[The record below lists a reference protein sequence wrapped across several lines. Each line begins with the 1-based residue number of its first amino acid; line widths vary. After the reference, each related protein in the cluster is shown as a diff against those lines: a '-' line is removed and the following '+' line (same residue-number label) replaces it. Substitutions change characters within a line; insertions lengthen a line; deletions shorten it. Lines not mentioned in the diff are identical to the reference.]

1 MKRVKRILALLTAV
15 SMLSIGSTVYAEGE
29 DDEENYDESYYSEE
43 SYDDDENDDY
53 EYYDEESEYEDN
65 DEEYIEESY
74 DDYEEGDE
82 TYSEEENSEYEE
94 EIVSEVST
102 ESSIESSVEESSEPI
117 INNDPLKWQKNIET
131 IIPADSANNVAAV
144 ANSNPETKK
153 QTETSVWEESKVEE
167 PIEEKVLNI
176 ADIAEKEDDNISFI
190 TGVVLWTFILFLA
203 VFLFIIFANTK
214 SLENIPRKKYYKSPK
229 KITKRHIR

>member
-29 DDEENYDESYYSEE
+29 DDEENYDDEYYSDESYYE
-43 SYDDDENDDY
+43 DDY
-53 EYYDEESEYEDN
+53 EDEDYEEESEDEDN
-65 DEEYIEESY
+65 DDEYIEESY
-74 DDYEEGDE
+74 DDYEEDE
-82 TYSEEENSEYEE
+82 EDEEESSEYEE
-94 EIVSEVST
+94 ETVSEVST

-117 INNDPLKWQKNIET
+117 INNDPLKWQKSIET

-176 ADIAEKEDDNISFI
+176 ADIPEKEDDNISFI
-190 TGVVLWTFILFLA
+190 TGVVLWIFVLFLA
-203 VFLFIIFANTK
+203 AFLFIVFANTK
-214 SLENIPRKKYYKSPK
+214 SLENIPRKRYYKSPK

>member
-1 MKRVKRILALLTAV
+1 MKRVKRILALLTAL
-15 SMLSIGSTVYAEGE
+15 SMLSIGSTVYAEEE
-29 DDEENYDESYYSEE
+29 DDEENYDDEYYSEE
-43 SYDDDENDDY
+43 SYYEDDY
-53 EYYDEESEYEDN
+53 EEIYDEDNEDN
-65 DEEYIEESY
+65 DDEYIEESY
-74 DDYEEGDE
+74 DDYEEDDE
-82 TYSEEENSEYEE
+82 DDEEYSEEESSEYEE
-94 EIVSEVST
+94 ETVSEVST

-117 INNDPLKWQKNIET
+117 INNDPLKWQKSIET

>member
-1 MKRVKRILALLTAV
+1 MKRVKRIVALLTAL

-29 DDEENYDESYYSEE
+29 DDEENYDDEYYSDESYYE
-43 SYDDDENDDY
+43 DDY
-53 EYYDEESEYEDN
+53 EDEDYEEESEDEDN
-65 DEEYIEESY
+65 DDEYIEESY
-74 DDYEEGDE
+74 DDYEEDE
-82 TYSEEENSEYEE
+82 EDEEESSEYEE
-94 EIVSEVST
+94 ETVSEVNT

-117 INNDPLKWQKNIET
+117 INNDPLKWQKSIET

-167 PIEEKVLNI
+167 PIEEKVFNI

>member
-1 MKRVKRILALLTAV
+1 MKRVKRILALLTAL

-29 DDEENYDESYYSEE
+29 DDEENYDDEYYSDESYYE
-43 SYDDDENDDY
+43 DDY
-53 EYYDEESEYEDN
+53 EDEDYEEESEDEDN
-65 DEEYIEESY
+65 DDEYIEESY
-74 DDYEEGDE
+74 DDYEEDE
-82 TYSEEENSEYEE
+82 EDEEESSEYEE
-94 EIVSEVST
+94 ETVSEVNT

-117 INNDPLKWQKNIET
+117 INNDPLKWQKSIET

-167 PIEEKVLNI
+167 PIEEKVFNI

>member
-1 MKRVKRILALLTAV
+1 MKRVKRILALLTAL

-29 DDEENYDESYYSEE
+29 DDEENYDDEYYSEK
-43 SYDDDENDDY
+43 SYYEDDY
-53 EYYDEESEYEDN
+53 EEIYDEDNEDN
-65 DEEYIEESY
+65 DDEYIEESY
-74 DDYEEGDE
+74 DDYEEDDE
-82 TYSEEENSEYEE
+82 DDEEYSEEESSEYEE
-94 EIVSEVST
+94 ETVSEVST

-117 INNDPLKWQKNIET
+117 INNDPLKWQKNIDT
-131 IIPADSANNVAAV
+131 IIPADVSNNVSAV
-144 ANSNPETKK
+144 SNSKPETQK
-153 QTETSVWEESKVEE
+153 QTEVSVAEESKVEE

>member
-1 MKRVKRILALLTAV
+1 MKRIKRILALLTAV

-29 DDEENYDESYYSEE
+29 DDEENYDDEYYSDESYYE
-43 SYDDDENDDY
+43 DDY
-53 EYYDEESEYEDN
+53 EDEDYEEESEDEDN
-65 DEEYIEESY
+65 DDEYIEESY
-74 DDYEEGDE
+74 DDYEED
-82 TYSEEENSEYEE
+82 EEESSEYEE
-94 EIVSEVST
+94 ETVSEVST

-117 INNDPLKWQKNIET
+117 INNDPLKWQKSIET

>member
-1 MKRVKRILALLTAV
+1 
-15 SMLSIGSTVYAEGE
+15 
-29 DDEENYDESYYSEE
+29 
-43 SYDDDENDDY
+43 
-53 EYYDEESEYEDN
+53 
-65 DEEYIEESY
+65 
-74 DDYEEGDE
+74 
-82 TYSEEENSEYEE
+82 
-94 EIVSEVST
+94 
-102 ESSIESSVEESSEPI
+102 
-117 INNDPLKWQKNIET
+117 LKWQKSIET

>member
-1 MKRVKRILALLTAV
+1 MKRIKRILALLTAV

-29 DDEENYDESYYSEE
+29 DDEENYDDEYYSDESYYE
-43 SYDDDENDDY
+43 DDY
-53 EYYDEESEYEDN
+53 EDEDYEEESEDEDN
-65 DEEYIEESY
+65 DDEYIEESY
-74 DDYEEGDE
+74 DDYEEDE
-82 TYSEEENSEYEE
+82 EDEEESSEYEE
-94 EIVSEVST
+94 ETVSEVNT

-117 INNDPLKWQKNIET
+117 INNDPLKWQKSIET

>member
-1 MKRVKRILALLTAV
+1 MKRIKRILALLTAV

-29 DDEENYDESYYSEE
+29 DDEENYDDEYYSDESYYE
-43 SYDDDENDDY
+43 DDY
-53 EYYDEESEYEDN
+53 EDEDYEEESEDEDN
-65 DEEYIEESY
+65 DDEYIEESY
-74 DDYEEGDE
+74 DDYEEDE
-82 TYSEEENSEYEE
+82 EDEEESSEYEE
-94 EIVSEVST
+94 ETVSEVST

-117 INNDPLKWQKNIET
+117 INNDPLKWQKSIET